1 MIVTDLERLVVRWIT
16 DLPCYSLRPH
26 YVMQPVCLRPLFKG
40 HIHLAAQLLEKTA
53 YALGPGLNRRFHHHF
68 AGSIQYCDRNGCAM
82 HVHTNIIRFHRA
94 LLRLYLKWCN
104 NSKLLPL
111 GRPFIYSVA
120 TWPFR
125 NTQPLLDW

>member
-1 MIVTDLERLVVRWIT
+1 
-16 DLPCYSLRPH
+16 
-26 YVMQPVCLRPLFKG
+26 
-40 HIHLAAQLLEKTA
+40 
-53 YALGPGLNRRFHHHF
+53 
-68 AGSIQYCDRNGCAM
+68 M

-94 LLRLYLKWCN
+94 LLRLYLKSYN

-125 NTQPLLDW
+125 NTQPLLEWYRNGQRCNAWQHHSTTEQEAVATWPFRSTQPLIGRYRNGQVATASCSVVERRIRN